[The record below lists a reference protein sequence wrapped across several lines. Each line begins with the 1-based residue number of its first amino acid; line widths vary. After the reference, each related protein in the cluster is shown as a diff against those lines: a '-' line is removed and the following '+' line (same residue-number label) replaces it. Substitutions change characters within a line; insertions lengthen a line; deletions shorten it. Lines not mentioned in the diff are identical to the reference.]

1 MSVAG
6 PVVQG
11 VERRFTD
18 AGERGDGPLG
28 AFPDFP
34 TRPPGRDGEWRG
46 LRT

>member
-6 PVVQG
+6 PVAQG

-18 AGERGDGPLG
+18 AGERGVGPLG
-28 AFPDFP
+28 AFPEIP
-34 TRPPGRDGEWRG
+34 ARPPGRDGEWCD